1 MKCLG
6 FARQSLLNH
15 TSFPGGKKCT
25 LQLKNHS
32 GLDIDQEPIN
42 LFWEAFSL
50 QLPWGRRGLPY
61 YAIKKKKKAS
71 GSLQLSVALST
82 LGSTLGLRPSLG

>member
-61 YAIKKKKKAS
+61 YAIKKKKSIWVFAAVCCS
-71 GSLQLSVALST
+71 FNSRIHPWPEA
-82 LGSTLGLRPSLG
+82 